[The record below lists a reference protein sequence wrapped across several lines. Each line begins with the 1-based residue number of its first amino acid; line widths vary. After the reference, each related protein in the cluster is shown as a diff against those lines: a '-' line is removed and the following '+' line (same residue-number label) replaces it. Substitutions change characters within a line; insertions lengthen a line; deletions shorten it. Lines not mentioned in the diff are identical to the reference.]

1 MIDIRDENAL
11 PISITL
17 IKKVQDQYSLQMM
30 NASMQFKTAID
41 KNESIEQQVFDYLK
55 SKEVFT
61 GLVDIIIT
69 KFSRDALLRLMNHEP
84 YQNYSE
90 LSKEFQKTEEKILSL
105 SVWIKNETIIEAL
118 EDC

>member
-41 KNESIEQQVFDYLK
+41 KNESIEQQVFAYLK
-55 SKEVFT
+55 GKEVFT

-69 KFSRDALLRLMNHEP
+69 KFNRDALLRLMNHEP

-90 LSKEFQKTEEKILSL
+90 LIKEFQKTEEKILSL
-105 SVWIKNETIIEAL
+105 SVWIKNEIKIETL
-118 EDC
+118 IDC

>member
-17 IKKVQDQYSLQMM
+17 VKKVQDQYDFRMM

-41 KNESIEQQVFDYLK
+41 KNQSIEQQVFDYLK
-55 SKEVFT
+55 GKEIFE

-69 KFSRDALLRLMNHEP
+69 KFSRDALLKLMNHEP
-84 YQNYSE
+84 NQSYTE
-90 LSKEFQKTEEKILSL
+90 LVKEFQKSEEKVLSL
-105 SVWIKNETIIEAL
+105 SVWIKNETKIEPL
-118 EDC
+118 GDC

>member
-1 MIDIRDENAL
+1 MIGIRDENAL

-90 LSKEFQKTEEKILSL
+90 LIKEFQKQKKRFCHYPFGLKTKR
-105 SVWIKNETIIEAL
+105 
-118 EDC
+118 

>member
-17 IKKVQDQYSLQMM
+17 VKKVQDKYDLQIM

-41 KNESIEQQVFDYLK
+41 KNQSIEQQVFDYLK
-55 SKEVFT
+55 GKEVFT

-69 KFSRDALLRLMNHEP
+69 KFSRDALLRLIGHEP
-84 YQNYSE
+84 HQNYTE
-90 LSKEFQKTEEKILSL
+90 LVKEFQKSEEKVLSL
-105 SVWIKNETIIEAL
+105 SVWIKNETKIEMI
-118 EDC
+118 ENC

>member
-1 MIDIRDENAL
+1 MIDIRNENAL

-17 IKKVQDQYSLQMM
+17 IKKVQDRYDFRMM

-41 KNESIEQQVFDYLK
+41 KTKAIEQQVFDYLK
-55 SKEVFT
+55 GKEVFT

-69 KFSRDALLRLMNHEP
+69 KFSRDALLRIMNHEP
-84 YQNYSE
+84 HQNYSE
-90 LSKEFQKTEEKILSL
+90 LIKEFQKTEEKILSL